1 MLDTINKIIEWGTN
15 IVQSGTEAA
24 SNFLTNVVQWF
35 SQLPSRVYQWIS
47 NTLSK
52 VISWGSQLV
61 QSGVQTASNFVSRFI
76 SFMQQLPSKVWSIV
90 TQIPSKILALGS
102 QMYSAG
108 RNILSQLWN
117 GLKSIGNS
125 ILGWVSDFAGKI
137 GSFVSGIVSGFKN
150 VVSGANEAK
159 SAARSVN
166 GKHANGLDYVPFN
179 GYVAELH
186 KGERVL
192 TKQENEEYN
201 NSRGKNSSGD
211 TFNFYSPEAIDAV
224 TAAREFKK
232 VQRQLAEGVS

>member
-1 MLDTINKIIEWGTN
+1 
-15 IVQSGTEAA
+15 
-24 SNFLTNVVQWF
+24 
-35 SQLPSRVYQWIS
+35 
-47 NTLSK
+47 
-52 VISWGSQLV
+52 
-61 QSGVQTASNFVSRFI
+61 
-76 SFMQQLPSKVWSIV
+76 MQQLPSKVWSIV
-90 TQIPSKILALGS
+90 TQIPSKILAVGG

-137 GSFVSGIVSGFKN
+137 GSFVSGIVSGFKS

-166 GKHANGLDYVPFN
+166 GKHASGLDYVPFN

-201 NSRGKNSSGD
+201 SNRGRNNSGD
-211 TFNFYSPEAIDAV
+211 TFNFYNTKPNAYEY
-224 TAAREFKK
+224 ARQMKK
-232 VQRQLAEGVS
+232 AKRELLLGF